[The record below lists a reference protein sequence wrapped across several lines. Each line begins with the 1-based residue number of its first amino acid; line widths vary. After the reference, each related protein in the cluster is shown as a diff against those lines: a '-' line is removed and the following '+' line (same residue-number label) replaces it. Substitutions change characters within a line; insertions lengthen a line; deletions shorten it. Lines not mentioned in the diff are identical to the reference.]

1 MVYCPPLSRI
11 PVRFS
16 GPAGA
21 AAGPEDWPEAV
32 EVRRRRRVG
41 VRVRRMSAREEAILV
56 CEGCCVRL

>member
-21 AAGPEDWPEAV
+21 AAGPGDWPEAV
-32 EVRRRRRVG
+32 EVRRRRVG
-41 VRVRRMSAREEAILV
+41 VRVRRMSAREEAIV
-56 CEGCCVRL
+56 ACEVCCVRL